1 VRDNLV
7 MTNFDLH
14 FHSTA
19 SDGAA
24 DLSALRAALAARPDL
39 EACALADHDTI
50 ATSVEL
56 ATFEPR
62 AIVAVELTV
71 AHKQSAPHL
80 LGYGVDPDNS
90 ELLAYLSTRQIER
103 RARLEAWSA
112 RFAELGLLFA
122 PDPATAT
129 SESFGKPH
137 IVAELRR
144 HPSNTALLPPAPP
157 DESISDPIYSTYLK
171 IGGLADISK
180 LVPSTLISLIEG
192 IDLVHQ
198 AGGLAVLAHPQV
210 SFYELGQK
218 RTTADWHAGA
228 AKADGWLREF
238 AAAGLDGVEVFNHRQ
253 GAEFRETLI
262 SIADELGL
270 LVSAGTDDHTPTGE
284 HIGEAFADESGP
296 QEEPR
301 ATRWLAEFQ
310 AALDR
315 SANR

>member
-1 VRDNLV
+1 MRDNLI

-14 FHSTA
+14 FHSIA

-24 DLSALRAALAARPDL
+24 DLPALRAALAGRPDL

-50 ATSVEL
+50 ASSVEFA
-56 ATFEPR
+56 ATEPR

-80 LGYGVDPDNS
+80 LGYGVDPTNI

-103 RARLEAWSA
+103 RARLDAWSA
-112 RFAELGLLFA
+112 RFAELGLLFI
-122 PDPATAT
+122 PDPDSV

-137 IVAELRR
+137 IVSELRR
-144 HPSNTALLPPAPP
+144 HPSNAALLPPAPE
-157 DESISDPIYSTYLK
+157 DESLSDPIYTTYLK
-171 IGGLADISK
+171 VGGLADISK
-180 LVPSTLISLIEG
+180 LVRSTLISVIEG
-192 IDLVHQ
+192 IDLLHR

-218 RTTADWHAGA
+218 RATADWHVGA

-238 AAAGLDGVEVFNHRQ
+238 ATAGLDGVEVFNHRQ
-253 GAEFRETLI
+253 GLEFRESLI
-262 SIADELGL
+262 SIAGELGL
-270 LVSAGTDDHTPTGE
+270 LVSAGTDDHTATGE

-296 QEEPR
+296 FVEPR
-301 ATRWLAEFQ
+301 AAGWLADFR
-310 AALDR
+310 AALNHVAVR
-315 SANR
+315 